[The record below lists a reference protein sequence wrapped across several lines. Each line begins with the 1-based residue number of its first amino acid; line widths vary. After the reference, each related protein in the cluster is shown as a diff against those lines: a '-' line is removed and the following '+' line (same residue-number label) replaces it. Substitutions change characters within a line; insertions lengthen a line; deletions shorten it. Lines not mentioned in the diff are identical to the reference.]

1 MQVGI
6 TQLAEWITLD
16 YGLSPIDAAIV
27 LGQGVQLDIAEVV
40 GSHRVVGARVSKK
53 LLAAIPQ

>member
-27 LGQGVQLDIAEVV
+27 LGQGVQLDIAEVCREP
-40 GSHRVVGARVSKK
+40 RVVCARVSKN
-53 LLAAIPQ
+53 LLAAIPK